1 MATFTNPDAVGMDP
15 EKLEQVKQLFH
26 SQIQQGLHPGAGLA
40 VYRYGHL
47 VLDIH
52 GGVSDLRDGGGATQP
67 VTSKTMFVL
76 MSSTKPLAAAC
87 LYMLKERGQLSWD
100 DPVSKY
106 WPEFGQHGK
115 ETVTVRHV
123 LTHRGGFPETPK
135 DLPPSDWPAWGKVTS
150 AMERAQAV
158 YTPGETMAY
167 HPINYGWVI
176 AELVRRVD
184 GRPFNRFLAEELT
197 APLGMADT
205 YVGLPQGMEDRVSP
219 MRKMETDADP
229 NGYSTTF
236 SLPVAVHAVVPGAGG
251 VASAGNLARFY
262 AMMER
267 RGSLDGSLVLSP
279 ETVEEGVKL
288 QVEGIDHSL
297 GVFAQRSLG
306 MVLADERMGR
316 SAGNPLRTFGHGGAG
331 TSIGWADLES
341 GLAVGYITNGFRG
354 NVTNNARL
362 AAVSQAVRD
371 ACL

>member
-1 MATFTNPDAVGMDP
+1 MAT
-15 EKLEQVKQLFH
+15 L
-26 SQIQQGLHPGAGLA
+26 
-40 VYRYGHL
+40 
-47 VLDIH
+47 
-52 GGVSDLRDGGGATQP
+52 
-67 VTSKTMFVL
+67 
-76 MSSTKPLAAAC
+76 
-87 LYMLKERGQLSWD
+87 
-100 DPVSKY
+100 
-106 WPEFGQHGK
+106 
-115 ETVTVRHV
+115 
-123 LTHRGGFPETPK
+123 
-135 DLPPSDWPAWGKVTS
+135 
-150 AMERAQAV
+150 ERAQAV
-158 YTPGETMAY
+158 SPPGETMAY

-197 APLGMADT
+197 APLGMEDT

-219 MRKMETDADP
+219 MRQMETDADP

-267 RGSLDGSLVLSP
+267 HGSLDGSRVLSP
-279 ETVEEGVKL
+279 ETVEAGVTL

-297 GVFAQRSLG
+297 GVFAQRALG
-306 MVLADERMGR
+306 MVLADARMGR

-354 NVTNNARL
+354 TVTNNARL

>member
-1 MATFTNPDAVGMDP
+1 MATLTHPATVGMDP
-15 EKLEQVKQLFH
+15 EKLEQVQQLFH
-26 SQIQQGLHPGAGLA
+26 AQIAQGLHPGAGLA
-40 VYRYGHL
+40 VYRYGHR

-52 GGVSDLRDGGGATQP
+52 GGVSDVRDGGGATQP
-67 VTSKTMFVL
+67 VTSQTMFVL

-87 LYMLKERGQLSWD
+87 LYLLKERGQLTWD
-100 DPVSKY
+100 DPVATY

-115 ETVTVRHV
+115 TTVTVRHV

-135 DLPPSDWPAWGKVTS
+135 DLPPHDWPDWSKVTS
-150 AMERAQAV
+150 AMERAPAV
-158 YTPGETMAY
+158 YTPGETIAY

-176 AELVRRVD
+176 AELVRRID
-184 GRPFNRFLAEELT
+184 GRPFDRFLAEDLT
-197 APLGMADT
+197 APLEMEDT

-251 VASAGNLARFY
+251 VASAGNLARFC
-262 AMMER
+262 AMLER
-267 RGSLDGSLVLSP
+267 RGSLDGSRVLAP
-279 ETVEEGVKL
+279 ETVEEGVTL
-288 QVEGIDHSL
+288 QVEGLD
-297 GVFAQRSLG
+297 RSLG
-306 MVLADERMGR
+306 AFVQRALGMALADERMGR
-316 SAGNPLRTFGHGGAG
+316 AAGNPLRTFGHGGAG

-354 NVTNNARL
+354 TVTNTARL

-371 ACL
+371 ACI